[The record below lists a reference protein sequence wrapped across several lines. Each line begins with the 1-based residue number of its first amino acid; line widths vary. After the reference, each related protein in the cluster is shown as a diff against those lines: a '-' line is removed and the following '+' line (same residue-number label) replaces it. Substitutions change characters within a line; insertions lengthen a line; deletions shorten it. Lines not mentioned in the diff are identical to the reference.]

1 MFDSFFLLHLL
12 HMSYKS
18 WPALSQLSL
27 SLAEKETSCAGCAN
41 EQAAGHRTPIMVVI
55 E

>member
-1 MFDSFFLLHLL
+1 MIDSVLFHLL
-12 HMSYKS
+12 QMSHGS

-41 EQAAGHRTPIMVVI
+41 EQAAGHRTPIMVVN